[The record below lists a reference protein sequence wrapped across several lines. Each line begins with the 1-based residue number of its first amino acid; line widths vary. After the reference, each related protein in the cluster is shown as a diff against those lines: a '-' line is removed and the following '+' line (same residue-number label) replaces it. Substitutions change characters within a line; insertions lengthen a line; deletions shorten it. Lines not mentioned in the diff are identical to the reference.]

1 MRSRY
6 SGRHGERHATR
17 THAGAAVKVLGVVN
31 QKGGVG
37 KTTTAVNLGAYLAA
51 GGKRVLLLD
60 MDPQANATSG
70 LGQRGAAQGLYE
82 ALGEP
87 ARAAEYTVETVQAN
101 LFLLPATPDLA
112 GAGVEL
118 AEDPDALTRLL
129 ASISGYDIVLID
141 APPSLGPLTVNV
153 LAAADA
159 LLIPLQAEYYA
170 LEGLAGLME
179 TVERVQGGLNPR
191 LKVLG
196 VVLTMFDGR
205 TNLSQ
210 DVESMVRQH
219 FGELVFW
226 SVVPRNVRLSEA
238 PSFAK
243 PINAFAPLSAGAAAY
258 KRLSEE
264 VMQRVEKI

>member
-1 MRSRY
+1 
-6 SGRHGERHATR
+6 
-17 THAGAAVKVLGVVN
+17 VKILGVVN

-37 KTTTAVNLGAYLAA
+37 KTTTAINLAAYLAA
-51 GGKRVLLLD
+51 GGRRVLLLD
-60 MDPQANATSG
+60 MDPQGTSQDG
-70 LGQRGAAQGLYE
+70 LD
-82 ALGEP
+82 
-87 ARAAEYTVETVQAN
+87 V
-101 LFLLPATPDLA
+101 LPATPDLA

-118 AEDPDALTRLL
+118 AEDPDALSRLL
-129 ASISGYDIVLID
+129 ASVRGYDLALID

-179 TVERVQGGLNPR
+179 TVERVRGGLNPR

-196 VVLTMFDGR
+196 VAITMFDGR
-205 TNLSQ
+205 TNLAQ
-210 DVESMVRQH
+210 EVETMVRQH

-243 PINAFAPLSAGAAAY
+243 PIGAFAPLSSGAAAY
-258 KRLSEE
+258 KRLAEE
-264 VMQRVEKI
+264 VMGRVEKIQ

>member
-1 MRSRY
+1 M
-6 SGRHGERHATR
+6 
-17 THAGAAVKVLGVVN
+17 N

-37 KTTTAVNLGAYLAA
+37 KTTTAVNLAAYLAA
-51 GGKRVLLLD
+51 GGRRILLLD
-60 MDPQANATSG
+60 MDPQGNASSG
-70 LGQRGAAQGLYE
+70 LGLRGSEEGLYE
-82 ALGEP
+82 ALGDPSRTREFI
-87 ARAAEYTVETVQAN
+87 RESSQSGLDV
-101 LFLLPATPDLA
+101 LPSTPDLA

-118 AEDPDALTRLL
+118 AEDPDALSRLL
-129 ASISGYDIVLID
+129 ASISGYDIVIID

-210 DVESMVRQH
+210 EVETMVRQH

-238 PSFAK
+238 PSYAK
-243 PINAFAPLSAGAAAY
+243 PINAFAPLSSGAASY
-258 KRLSEE
+258 KRLAEE
-264 VMQRVEKI
+264 VLQRVEKI